1 MLAPGAAS
9 SASTYIFPASDRR
22 PSTVPPPSADSEPYS
37 GFPAVD
43 DHLVQPEVS
52 KEEIIRGRR
61 VQTMGANKEHAEAH
75 LRADFLISPHVVE
88 GRVAATDLLTR
99 VNEGSNFATDVS
111 IRREGLDPRTGKR
124 YLEEVSFEVVN
135 EQSLRNAT
143 EKAEDLMA
151 RGIRRF
157 FGIFVKRNEVRE
169 WSREKN
175 AFVTLPI
182 DGVIVDPT
190 LIRPISVRAL
200 LDRAHAELE
209 VAKALIQKNNP
220 VIVQLKQHAL
230 DEGHKKGIDEGHKK
244 GIDEGHKKGIDE
256 GGLQGRRAV
265 LRELLEDEFGELD
278 SSVTSRIATASI
290 DQLRGWTKKL
300 RHATSVEDVF
310 IVDGASFA
318 G

>member
-22 PSTVPPPSADSEPYS
+22 PSTVPPPSAGVDGVDGVDPFSR
-37 GFPAVD
+37 FPAVD
-43 DHLVQPEVS
+43 DHLVEPEVS
-52 KEEIIRGRR
+52 REEIIRGRR

-135 EQSLRNAT
+135 EQSLRDAT

-182 DGVIVDPT
+182 DGVIEDPT
-190 LIRPISVRAL
+190 FIRPISVRAL

-220 VIVQLKQHAL
+220 VIVQLKQHA
-230 DEGHKKGIDEGHKK
+230 
-244 GIDEGHKKGIDE
+244 IDE

-278 SSVTSRIATASI
+278 SSVTSRMATASI